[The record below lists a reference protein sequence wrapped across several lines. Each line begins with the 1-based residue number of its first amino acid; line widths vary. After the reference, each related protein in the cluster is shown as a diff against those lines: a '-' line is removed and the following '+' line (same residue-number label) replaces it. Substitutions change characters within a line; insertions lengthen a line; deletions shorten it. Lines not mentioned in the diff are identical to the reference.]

1 MATVSDT
8 VNMFEKMAGPLK
20 KITNM
25 MSTMVIKPGMS
36 QQSMIDT
43 FAARAGNEARG
54 EEIFDRVTKNALKYG
69 QNINASLSGTYAFMS
84 STTDPKKLTQL
95 NMLAMRLAKL
105 NPAEG
110 LEGAARSLKDFMSG
124 DYAAVSKQFNIPQS
138 VLKDSDARKAGASG
152 DIDGF
157 IKGMDQLLN
166 QQNMTQK
173 AFEKMLDTP
182 AAKWNQIIETFKFKF
197 ASVGQ
202 KVVNALG
209 PFFDTLVSLLDSK
222 AVDNFFNGLTD
233 GMMIA
238 ASAASPLLDSVIWLM
253 NLIRD
258 NQPIVIGFL
267 TAVASYWLTM
277 MVQQIWSM
285 TAALLMNLAAW
296 AMLNAPILII
306 VGLIGAIVA
315 ALLYFGVSAQQV
327 VGAVVG
333 FFFAL
338 YANVY
343 NLIAMIWNT
352 LVSFAEFLINLFIDP
367 VYAVKK
373 LFYDLT
379 MTFGDYLVNM
389 IRSAEDFGGGF
400 VKIILS
406 AVNKALEGFNWFV
419 KKANDLFGT
428 EFKTAAMIDTNNTHI
443 LSDGLKNLMSQ
454 IQEPVTDKSV
464 VKFDRMGQKNLND
477 YYQSGFDMG
486 YKGADSFIKKLS
498 TITNG
503 EKKMTGS
510 SDDFGSEPS
519 AMRNID
525 RVGEIGKIQDSVDV
539 SSEDLKTMRELA
551 EMKSIQNFVSLT
563 PTVQVTTG
571 PVNKPTDIDTIIARI
586 ERTLEEEIAA
596 TAAGV
601 YK

>member
-8 VNMFEKMAGPLK
+8 IKMFDKMAGPIK
-20 KITNM
+20 RITNAMNTM
-25 MSTMVIKPGMS
+25 MIKPGMS

-43 FAARAGNEARG
+43 FAARTGNEARG
-54 EEIFDRVTKNALKYG
+54 EEIFDQVTKSALKYG
-69 QNINASLSGTYAFMS
+69 QDVNATLNGTHAFMS

-95 NMLAMRLAKL
+95 NLLAMRLAKL

-182 AAKWNQIIETFKFKF
+182 AAKWNRIIETFKFKF

-222 AVDNFFNGLTD
+222 AVDDFFNGLTD

-238 ASAASPLLDSVIWLM
+238 ASAASPLLDGVMWLM
-253 NLIRD
+253 NIIRD

-267 TAVASYWLTM
+267 MAVASYWLTM
-277 MVQQIWSM
+277 MVQRIWSM
-285 TAALLMNLAAW
+285 TAALLTNLAVW
-296 AMLNAPILII
+296 ATLNAPMLII
-306 VGLIGAIVA
+306 IGLITAIVA

-343 NLIAMIWNT
+343 NLIALIWNT

-454 IQEPVTDKSV
+454 IQEPVSDKNV
-464 VKFDRMGQKNLND
+464 VKFDRMEQKNLND
-477 YYQSGFDMG
+477 FYKSGYAKG
-486 YKGADSFIKKLS
+486 YNGADSFMKKLS

-503 EKKMTGS
+503 EKKITGS
-510 SDDFGSEPS
+510 SNPGSELS
-519 AMRNID
+519 SMRNID
-525 RVGEIGKIQDSVDV
+525 RVGEVGKIQDTVDV

-571 PVNKPTDIDTIIARI
+571 PVNKPTDIDSIIARI